1 MTKKRAVPR
10 HHRLGYRVA
19 EFLRRLWQK
28 SVEDEVFFMAGAV
41 AFNVL
46 IALVPLLILGIGLT
60 GFVLSARFGD
70 PTDAILA
77 LVADNLPQ
85 AGEGVALVE
94 AFRAPVSSLVER
106 RTGFTVFGALFLV
119 WVSTRLVATLRIALR
134 EIFDLGRQRGVLM
147 GKLFDIQAVLIGVS
161 LLTLNL
167 GVTVAFE
174 ATIDYGIG
182 LIGVDGS
189 AFSII
194 ERLLG
199 HGLALGSIWTLFLIA
214 YRYLPARRIPWRTAW
229 VAATFSALVHEAL
242 KWGFS
247 WYVTE
252 IADYGSAFGNLATV
266 VVLFFWIYYGSIV
279 FILGGEVAQVYTM
292 RKASRA
298 GVMSFEAGP

>member
-10 HHRLGYRVA
+10 HHRLGYRVP

-174 ATIDYGIG
+174 ATMDYGIG

-266 VVLFFWIYYGSIV
+266 AVLFFWIYYGSIV

-292 RKASRA
+292 RKASRV
-298 GVMSFEAGP
+298 GVMSFEAEP

>member
-10 HHRLGYRVA
+10 HHRLGYRVP

>member
-1 MTKKRAVPR
+1 VTKKRAVPR

-70 PTDAILA
+70 PTDAVLA

-119 WVSTRLVATLRIALR
+119 WISTRLVATLRIALR

>member
-70 PTDAILA
+70 PTDAVLA

-119 WVSTRLVATLRIALR
+119 WISTRLVATLRIALR

-214 YRYLPARRIPWRTAW
+214 YRYLPARRISWRTAW

>member
-1 MTKKRAVPR
+1 VTKKRAVPR
-10 HHRLGYRVA
+10 HHRLGYRVP
-19 EFLRRLWQK
+19 EFLLRLWQK
-28 SVEDEVFFMAGAV
+28 SVEDEVFFMAGAI

-174 ATIDYGIG
+174 ATMDYGIG

-229 VAATFSALVHEAL
+229 VAATFSSLVHEAL

-252 IADYGSAFGNLATV
+252 IADYSSAFGNLATV
-266 VVLFFWIYYGSIV
+266 AVLFFWIYYGSIV

>member
-70 PTDAILA
+70 PTDAVLA

-292 RKASRA
+292 RRASRA
-298 GVMSFEAGP
+298 GVMSFEA

>member
-1 MTKKRAVPR
+1 VTKKRAVPR
-10 HHRLGYRVA
+10 HHRLGYRVP

-70 PTDAILA
+70 PTDAVLA

-174 ATIDYGIG
+174 ATMDYGIG

>member
-106 RTGFTVFGALFLV
+106 RTRFTVFGALFLV
-119 WVSTRLVATLRIALR
+119 WISTRLVATLRIALR

>member
-1 MTKKRAVPR
+1 V
-10 HHRLGYRVA
+10 V
-19 EFLRRLWQK
+19 
-28 SVEDEVFFMAGAV
+28 
-41 AFNVL
+41 
-46 IALVPLLILGIGLT
+46 
-60 GFVLSARFGD
+60 
-70 PTDAILA
+70 LA

-174 ATIDYGIG
+174 ATMDYGIG

-189 AFSII
+189 TFSII

-266 VVLFFWIYYGSIV
+266 AVLFFWIYYGSIV